1 MRYILASASP
11 RRKELLKKTG
21 ISFEII
27 PSSIEERITK
37 TIPSEIVM
45 ELAEQKARA
54 VYESLLSSG
63 SASLIADVP
72 ESRLC
77 GAEDGDLTVIG
88 ADTIVVYRGEI
99 LGKPADK
106 SEAYDML
113 SLLSDRTHQVYT
125 GVSLIIRKH
134 GKISVRTFYEKT
146 DMTFYPIHK
155 DDLHIYIES
164 GDPLD
169 KAGAYGIQGDFA
181 IHVKEIKGDYN
192 NVVGLPIGR
201 LYQELQQIIYS

>member
-77 GAEDGDLTVIG
+77 GAEGGDLTVIG

-146 DMTFYPIHK
+146 DVTFYPIHK